1 MRMSRTI
8 VRKAL
13 LAAAVGERTISNV
26 DVREITLGAGQKSG
40 RHLHPCPVIGYIVS
54 GTAELEIEGQPPQP
68 LPAGAAFYEPAETVI
83 ARFDN
88 ASATEPMT
96 FIACYLLRAS
106 EPLIQML

>member
-1 MRMSRTI
+1 MSNTI

-13 LAAAVGERTISNV
+13 LAAALGERTIRTV
-26 DVREITLGAGQKSG
+26 DVREITLGAAHKTG

-54 GTAELEIEGQPPQP
+54 GTAELEIEGQPAQP
-68 LPAGAAFYEPAETVI
+68 LSAGSAFFEPAETVI